1 MPQGPGRA
9 KSHVFLPADHGM
21 SQISRQSLLAAI
33 AQTIHDYRHGEI
45 AAPDA
50 AHVDRW
56 VRQFDTAQQLPIL
69 TEMDGLLKRT
79 YLNKATVE
87 KFLQGLVG
95 NPKLVG
101 ANPKQFWLSANFLD
115 IQDGGSS
122 QTEMLQMF
130 SQQLQVTLGIT
141 VPQCGSP
148 TGPFIYL
155 DDISF
160 TGNRVRND
168 INTWLKSKAPSQS
181 TLHVVVAASHCG
193 GEWYA
198 EKSIR
203 ETAAVQKKAVSLHWW
218 RALELE
224 DRKKYANTSD
234 VFRPSSLPTDAATV
248 AYVKA
253 LTDAGYPPALRD
265 AGKMGT
271 CKVWPAEPGR
281 HLLEQLFWS
290 KGLHIRAMCPN
301 LKETHRPLGYSALKT
316 LGFGSTMV
324 TFRNCPNNCP
334 LVFWAGDPWYPL
346 FPRKNNVRKFP
357 GLSDADF

>member
-1 MPQGPGRA
+1 MATTPNQA
-9 KSHVFLPADHGM
+9 LCASIAD
-21 SQISRQSLLAAI
+21 
-33 AQTIHDYRHGEI
+33 TIKDYRQGEI
-45 AAPDA
+45 PQPSAV
-50 AHVDRW
+50 HVAKW
-56 VRQFDTAQQLPIL
+56 VGQFDPAQQLPIL

-79 YLNKATVE
+79 YLNKVTVE
-87 KFLQGLVG
+87 TFLKCLVS
-95 NPKLVG
+95 NPKLAG
-101 ANPKQFWLSANFLD
+101 ANPKQFWQSANFLD
-115 IQDGGSS
+115 IQDGGRS

-130 SQQLQVTLGIT
+130 SQQLQATLGIT
-141 VPQCGSP
+141 VAQCGSP
-148 TGPFIYL
+148 TGPYVYL

-168 INTWLKSKAPSQS
+168 INTWLKGKAPLTS
-181 TLHVVVAASHCG
+181 TLHVIVAASHCG

-198 EKSIR
+198 ENSIKK
-203 ETAAVQKKAVSLHWW
+203 TATSQEKALALHWW
-218 RALELE
+218 PARKLE

-234 VFRPSSLPTDAATV
+234 VFRPSSLPADAATS

-253 LTDAGYPPALRD
+253 LTDAGYPLALRD

-281 HLLEQLFWS
+281 HLLEQQFWL
-290 KGLHIRAMCPN
+290 KGLQIRSICPN

-346 FPRKNNVRKFP
+346 FPRKPNVKKFA
-357 GLSDADF
+357 GFSDADF

>member
-1 MPQGPGRA
+1 
-9 KSHVFLPADHGM
+9 M
-21 SQISRQSLLAAI
+21 SQLARQPLLASI

-45 AAPDA
+45 PVPDA
-50 AHVDRW
+50 AHVDKW
-56 VRQFDTAQQLPIL
+56 VRQFDPAQQVPIL
-69 TEMDGLLKRT
+69 TEVDALLNRT
-79 YLNKATVE
+79 YLSRALVE
-87 KFLQGLVG
+87 TFLKGLVS
-95 NPKLVG
+95 NTKLAG

-130 SQQLQVTLGIT
+130 SQQLQATLGIT
-141 VPQCGSP
+141 VAQCGSP
-148 TGPFIYL
+148 TGPYIYL

-168 INTWLKSKAPSQS
+168 VNTWLKGKAPPTS
-181 TLHVVVAASHCG
+181 TLHVIVAASHCG

-198 EKSIR
+198 EKSIK
-203 ETAAVQKKAVSLHWW
+203 ETATSQSKAVSLHWW

-234 VFRPSSLPTDAATV
+234 VFRPSSLPADAATA
-248 AYVKA
+248 AYVKV

-271 CKVWPAEPGR
+271 CKVWPAEAGR
-281 HLLEQLFWS
+281 HLLEQQFWL
-290 KGLHIRAMCPN
+290 KGLHIRAICPN

-334 LVFWAGDPWYPL
+334 LVLWAGDPWYPL
-346 FPRKNNVRKFP
+346 LPRKNNVKKF
-357 GLSDADF
+357 GGFSDADF